1 MNSRMME
8 KQESILI
15 VDDED
20 TTRRALCKRLSGE
33 GYKCQEATNG
43 EQALDKMRK
52 CTVGLVI
59 LDIMMPGK
67 SGIEL
72 LPEIKAVY
80 PDAQVWMAT
89 AITDIDIAVQ
99 CMKYGAYD
107 YVTKPF
113 NLDEITLSVGRAL
126 EKRRLELENKEYRHH
141 LENKVS
147 EQAERIR
154 LSFLSAITALAN
166 ALEAKDKYTG
176 GHSQRVAE
184 ISAAVANA
192 MGLLQEIIEKV
203 KLAGM
208 VHDIGKIGVSESI
221 LNKPGRLTNEEFQH
235 IQKHPEIGQHILTP
249 IVGDEEILRIV
260 RSHHERYDGTGYPD
274 GLKHGHI
281 PLGSRILAV
290 ADAYEAMTSERPY
303 RRAMNKKTALNE
315 IERGEGTQFDPNVA
329 EAFLSSFRN
338 IP

>member
-1 MNSRMME
+1 M
-8 KQESILI
+8 
-15 VDDED
+15 
-20 TTRRALCKRLSGE
+20 
-33 GYKCQEATNG
+33 
-43 EQALDKMRK
+43 
-52 CTVGLVI
+52 
-59 LDIMMPGK
+59 
-67 SGIEL
+67 
-72 LPEIKAVY
+72 PEIKAVY
-80 PDAQVWMAT
+80 PDAQVLMAT

-113 NLDEITLSVGRAL
+113 NLDEITISVGRAL

-147 EQAERIR
+147 EQAEIIR

-166 ALEAKDKYTG
+166 AMEAKDKYTG

-221 LNKPGRLTNEEFQH
+221 LNKPGRLTDEELQH
-235 IQKHPEIGQHILTP
+235 VQKHPEIGQHILTP

-315 IERGEGTQFDPNVA
+315 IERGEGTQFDSNVA